1 MKEFKE
7 NEVINMD
14 DLKINKRLIMTPGPV
29 SVDPRVSQAM
39 SNSILGQFDY
49 EFVDIM
55 NQTMELIRKS
65 FLTKNQWSFPID
77 GTSRAGLEAVI
88 SSIVKPG
95 DDVLVPVIGRFG
107 YLFAELV
114 TRAGGIVHSI
124 YKPMG
129 EVFEQSEI
137 IEALDQ
143 YQPKVLAIVHGE
155 TSTGRLQPIDQLGR
169 ACKERGIYS
178 VVDAVATYQGMVIP
192 VDEWELDAVIGG
204 AQKCLSIPSGI
215 TPITFNDRFS
225 DAINAR
231 KRVELGIRST
241 ETTEQ
246 NHFIR
251 SNYLDL
257 TQLQDYWSPK
267 RLNHHTEATTSIYAL
282 HTGLRLALSE
292 GLKARAQRHTF
303 HQEGLKSAL
312 KALGLEI
319 YGDESNEMKMVI
331 CVNIPD
337 GIDDI
342 AFRDGLLKN
351 YGIEIA
357 GSFGELKGKIWRIGI
372 MGYAVQKQNILTFL
386 AAFATH
392 LISQGHIKNLDL
404 ETAIK
409 TLVDHYDYNEI
420 S

>member
-1 MKEFKE
+1 
-7 NEVINMD
+7 MD

-95 DDVLVPVIGRFG
+95 DEVLVPVIGRFG
-107 YLFAELV
+107 YLFTELV
-114 TRAGGIVHSI
+114 TRAGGKVHNI
-124 YKPMG
+124 HKPMG
-129 EVFEQSEI
+129 EVFDQSEI

-143 YQPKVLAIVHGE
+143 YKPKVLAIVHGE
-155 TSTGRLQPIDQLGR
+155 TSTGRLQPIDQIGR

-192 VDEWELDAVIGG
+192 VDDWELDAVIGG

-225 DAINAR
+225 DAINER

-246 NHFIR
+246 DHFIR

-267 RLNHHTEATTSIYAL
+267 RLNHHTESTTSIYAL
-282 HTGLRLALSE
+282 YTGLKLALSE
-292 GLKARAQRHTF
+292 GIEARAQRHAF
-303 HQEGLKSAL
+303 HQEGLKAAL

-331 CVNIPD
+331 CVNIPEGVED
-337 GIDDI
+337 
-342 AFRDGLLKN
+342 APFRNGLLKN

-357 GSFGELKGKIWRIGI
+357 GSFGDLQGKIWRIGI
-372 MGYAVQKQNILTFL
+372 MGYTVQKQNILTFL
-386 AAFATH
+386 SAFAAYLLSQENIKH
-392 LISQGHIKNLDL
+392 LNIAD
-404 ETAIK
+404 AIK
-409 TLVDHYDYNEI
+409 TLVNYYDSNEV
-420 S
+420 

>member
-1 MKEFKE
+1 IE

-95 DDVLVPVIGRFG
+95 DEVLVPVIGRFG
-107 YLFAELV
+107 YLFTELV
-114 TRAGGIVHSI
+114 TRAGGKVHNI
-124 YKPMG
+124 HKPMG
-129 EVFEQSEI
+129 EVFDQSEI

-143 YQPKVLAIVHGE
+143 YKPKVLAIVHGE
-155 TSTGRLQPIDQLGR
+155 TSTGRLQPIDQIGR

-192 VDEWELDAVIGG
+192 VDDWELDAVIGG

-225 DAINAR
+225 DAINER
-231 KRVELGIRST
+231 
-241 ETTEQ
+241 
-246 NHFIR
+246 
-251 SNYLDL
+251 
-257 TQLQDYWSPK
+257 K
-267 RLNHHTEATTSIYAL
+267 RLNHHTDSTNSIYAL
-282 HTGLRLALSE
+282 YTGMKLALSE
-292 GLKARAQRHTF
+292 GIEARAQRHAF
-303 HQEGLKSAL
+303 HQEGLKAAL

-331 CVNIPD
+331 CVNIPEGVED
-337 GIDDI
+337 
-342 AFRDGLLKN
+342 APFRNALLKN

-357 GSFGELKGKIWRIGI
+357 GSFGDLQGKIWRIGI

-386 AAFATH
+386 SAFAAYLLSQENIKH
-392 LISQGHIKNLDL
+392 LNIAD
-404 ETAIK
+404 AIK
-409 TLVDHYDYNEI
+409 TLVNYYDSNEV
-420 S
+420 

>member
-1 MKEFKE
+1 
-7 NEVINMD
+7 MD
-14 DLKINKRLIMTPGPV
+14 DLKVNKRLIMTPGPV

-55 NQTMELIRKS
+55 NKTMELIRKS
-65 FLTKNQWSFPID
+65 FLTDNQWSFPID

-88 SSIVKPG
+88 ASIVKPG
-95 DDVLVPVIGRFG
+95 DTVLVPIIGRFG
-107 YLFAELV
+107 YLFTELV
-114 TRAGGIVHSI
+114 KRAGGIVHNI
-124 YKPMG
+124 QKPMG
-129 EVFEQSEI
+129 EVFEQAEI
-137 IEALDQ
+137 IEALDTVK
-143 YQPKVLAIVHGE
+143 PKVLAIVHGE
-155 TSTGRLQPIDQLGR
+155 TSTGRLQPIDQLGH

-225 DAINAR
+225 EEINKR
-231 KRVELGIRST
+231 KRVELGIRSN
-241 ETTEQ
+241 ESTEQ
-246 NHFIR
+246 DHFIR

-267 RLNHHTEATTSIYAL
+267 RLNHHTESTTSIYAL
-282 HTGLRLALSE
+282 YTGLKIALTE
-292 GLKARAQRHTF
+292 GIEARSARHAY
-303 HQEGLKSAL
+303 HQEGLKQAL

-319 YGDESNEMKMVI
+319 FGDETNEMKMVI

-337 GIDDI
+337 GADDSK
-342 AFRDGLLKN
+342 FREGLLKN

-357 GSFGELKGKIWRIGI
+357 GSFGELQGKIWRIGI
-372 MGYAVQKQNILTFL
+372 MGYAIEKQNILTFL
-386 AAFATH
+386 SIFSLYLAH
-392 LISQGHIKNLDL
+392 QGVQNLNP
-404 ETAIK
+404 EKAID
-409 TLVDHYDYNEI
+409 TLLAYYA
-420 S
+420 